1 MRHLK
6 KGKKF
11 GRKTGQRKAFMK
23 GLAANLIRHGK
34 ITTTEARAKELRSLA
49 ERLVT
54 YAKKDEVAGLRL
66 LLKHLPKKE
75 AYTMLHNIAPRYKE
89 RKGGYTR
96 IIKHAARRKGDAAKT
111 AIIEFVS

>member
-23 GLAANLIRHGK
+23 GLAANLVRHEA
-34 ITTTEARAKELRSLA
+34 IETTETRAKAVRSLA

-54 YAKKDEVAGLRL
+54 YAKKEGVVSLRL
-66 LLKHLPKKE
+66 LRVHLPKKE
-75 AYTMLHNIAPRYKE
+75 AFKMKEVIAPRYAN
-89 RKGGYTR
+89 RRGGYTR
-96 IIKHAARRKGDAAKT
+96 IIKHSARRKGDAAKT
-111 AIIEFVS
+111 AIIEFV